1 MRICWRR
8 GRSTVREVLQDSL
21 RNTVRDYRTVLT
33 LLTRVANKGYLK
45 VEKEGKTN
53 YYTPAVPQQRA
64 LTGEIRRFLK
74 EVVGPERENRELLR
88 KLLDDKKGTTG
99 GRRKASRRRA

>member
-21 RNTVRDYRTVLT
+21 RNSVRDYRTILT
-33 LLTRVANKGYLK
+33 LLTRMARKGYLK

-53 YYTPAVPQQRA
+53 YYTPAVPQQGA

-74 EVVGPERENRELLR
+74 EVVGPEPENRELLR
-88 KLLDDKKGTTG
+88 KLLEKRKRTKG
-99 GRRKASRRRA
+99 GRRKASQRRA

>member
-21 RNTVRDYRTVLT
+21 RNSVRDYRTILT
-33 LLTRVANKGYLK
+33 LLTRMAGKGYLK
-45 VEKEGKTN
+45 VEKVGKTN

-64 LTGEIRRFLK
+64 LTREIRRFLK
-74 EVVGPERENRELLR
+74 EVVGPESENRDLLRELLDEKKR
-88 KLLDDKKGTTG
+88 RKKG
-99 GRRKASRRRA
+99 RQKASRRQA